1 MNIHAAI
8 SVEVGAIDGAA
19 GAAVGAV
26 VGWTGGA
33 VCAAIDAAV
42 GAINR
47 FAVHDFRVAILFLE
61 LHRIYKKIRI
71 FLSFG
76 LSIDQTHLML

>member
-47 FAVHDFRVAILFLE
+47 FAVHGLE
-61 LHRIYKKIRI
+61 LQSY
-71 FLSFG
+71 F
-76 LSIDQTHLML
+76 